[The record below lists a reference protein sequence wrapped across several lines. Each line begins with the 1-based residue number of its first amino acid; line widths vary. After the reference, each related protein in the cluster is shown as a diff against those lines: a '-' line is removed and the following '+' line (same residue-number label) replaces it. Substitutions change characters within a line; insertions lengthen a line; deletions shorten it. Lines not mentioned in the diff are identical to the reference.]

1 MHNYKIHYS
10 KVEMTSSTNSS
21 PCAGRNQLCPVQV
34 STGQSYRI
42 NIENQTTCQN
52 TQPSSFTTIYKWPVT
67 KGSAHCGLPCLRQ
80 VADRGRSPRS
90 RWVKTQKPEAKKQT
104 QTAPEDW
111 NLYSVKPVKSQTF
124 TINDGGLDISLSD
137 APEKSNR
144 DKQVGHRWTGH
155 VSTAAYTSSRCL
167 HAVTSQQE

>member
-1 MHNYKIHYS
+1 MHNYKTHYS

-42 NIENQTTCQN
+42 NIENKTTCQN

-80 VADRGRSPRS
+80 VPDRGRSPRS
-90 RWVKTQKPEAKKQT
+90 RWVKTQKPEAKKT
-104 QTAPEDW
+104 NTNSPW
-111 NLYSVKPVKSQTF
+111 RLKSLLRET
-124 TINDGGLDISLSD
+124 SK
-137 APEKSNR
+137 KSNIHYKR
-144 DKQVGHRWTGH
+144 RRFGYILERRAGEE
-155 VSTAAYTSSRCL
+155 
-167 HAVTSQQE
+167 QQR